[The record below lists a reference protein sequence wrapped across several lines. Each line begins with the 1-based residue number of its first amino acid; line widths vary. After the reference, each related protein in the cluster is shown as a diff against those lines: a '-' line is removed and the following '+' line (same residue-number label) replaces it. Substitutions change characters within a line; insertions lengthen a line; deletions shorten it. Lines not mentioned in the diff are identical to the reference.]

1 MISFFIHIVRKLTIR
16 QLIIWQAM
24 LLLSGCADMNGIG
37 TQSRPLDPARLSAG
51 NAIQTADLVA
61 WPNQQWWTACHDVQ
75 LDRLVAQAV
84 AGSPRLQTARDR
96 IALAQAIAQGQHAG
110 LGPQLGIDA
119 SASRDR
125 FTDLQFIPPPWAG
138 NTYWNN
144 SVAAS
149 LSWDLDLWGRQKAN
163 WQAALDEASAASIDA
178 EEVRIELETAIVRS
192 YFRLALAYARRDV
205 ARARLDDLQEKLV
218 IERQGEQA
226 GLATQLAISSAEDPL
241 PLARAEL
248 SAADEAIAHLKNELA
263 ALAGTGPG
271 AMDHLQRPQPVLNA
285 PIGLPDHLPAHLLGR
300 RPDISA
306 QRLRVEAGMQR
317 IHAARAAF
325 YPDVNLNAMA
335 GFQAIGFAQWLSQAA
350 LMTGAGPAISLPLF
364 DSGRRRAGLS
374 VATSTR
380 DLAVDQYNETVV
392 QALRDVA
399 DQLVAFRSATRQQ
412 EQAESAVQNARH
424 TLALATEAWRAGL
437 SDERLVLAARDKEL
451 AAQTALDEYNAR
463 RLDSW
468 ARLMLALGGGS
479 Q

>member
-1 MISFFIHIVRKLTIR
+1 MISFFAHNVRDLTIR
-16 QLIIWQAM
+16 LLIIWPTLLM
-24 LLLSGCADMNGIG
+24 LGGCADMDGIG
-37 TQSRPLDPARLSAG
+37 NHSHLLDPAKLPAG
-51 NAIQTADLVA
+51 NALMTAEHVA
-61 WPNQQWWTACHDVQ
+61 WPNQQWWTACHDAQ
-75 LDRLVAQAV
+75 LDQLVARAI
-84 AGSPRLQTARDR
+84 AGNPRLQTARDR

-110 LGPQLGIDA
+110 LGAQVSLDG

-149 LSWDLDLWGRQKAN
+149 LSWDLDLWGRQKAS
-163 WQAALDEASAASIDA
+163 WQAALDDASAASIDA

-205 ARARLDDLQEKLV
+205 ARARLTDLQEMLA
-218 IERQGEQA
+218 IEQQGEQA

-241 PLARAEL
+241 PIARADIT
-248 SAADEAIAHLKNELA
+248 AADESIAHIKNELA

-271 AMDHLQRPQPVLNA
+271 DMDHLLQPQPVLNA
-285 PIGLPDHLPAHLLGR
+285 PIGLPSRLSANLLGH

-306 QRLRVEAGMQR
+306 QRLRVEAASQR
-317 IHAARAAF
+317 IHVAKAAF
-325 YPDVNLNAMA
+325 YPDINLTAMA

-350 LMTGAGPAISLPLF
+350 LMTGVGPAISLPLF
-364 DSGRRRAGLS
+364 DNGRRRADLS
-374 VATSTR
+374 AATSIK
-380 DLAVDQYNETVV
+380 DLAVDQYNETVLL
-392 QALRDVA
+392 ALRDVA

-412 EQAESAVQNARH
+412 AQAESALQNARH
-424 TLALATEAWRAGL
+424 TLALATQAWQAGL

-451 AAQTALDEYNAR
+451 TAQATLDEYNAR